1 MTRSSQPH
9 EERRERCFSRG
20 GDDTAKPVCCSSS
33 QSVAAAADGL
43 PAARAPWADWLR
55 PNGGYRG
62 GHVGESCFLD
72 GHAGPLECSQLH
84 SAVFIPLL
92 RLASQSFFTSAEKTP
107 NKAASGQ
114 DIRGIPYFPVI
125 AFKLGS
131 VIMGQAHTAGPLCP
145 WLSVEWGSGQA
156 AHCVPCAAKPPASI
170 SLAGGAACVCLLST
184 LP

>member
-1 MTRSSQPH
+1 MRKVLLTRWGQHCKTSLLQQQHPGSLLHVLPGLIG
-9 EERRERCFSRG
+9 RCG
-20 GDDTAKPVCCSSS
+20 
-33 QSVAAAADGL
+33 
-43 PAARAPWADWLR
+43 
-55 PNGGYRG
+55 NGGYWG
-62 GHVGESCFLD
+62 GHVGESWFLD

-114 DIRGIPYFPVI
+114 DIRSIPYFPVI

-131 VIMGQAHTAGPLCP
+131 VVMGQAHAAGPLCP

-156 AHCVPCAAKPPASI
+156 AHCVPRAAKPPVSI
-170 SLAGGAACVCLLST
+170 SLAGGAACHITVTSSFSVLSP
-184 LP
+184 LPGFCPLQLW